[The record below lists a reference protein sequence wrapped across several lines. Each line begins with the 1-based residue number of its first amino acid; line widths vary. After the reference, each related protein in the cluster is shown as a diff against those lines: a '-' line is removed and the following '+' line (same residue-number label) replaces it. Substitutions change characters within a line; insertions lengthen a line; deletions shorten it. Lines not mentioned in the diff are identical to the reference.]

1 MTDNAVSPGALARHA
16 APPNRIAM
24 LLGDRGASIGLA
36 VIIVL
41 VLVAVFAP
49 LLAPF
54 DPTAQS
60 VTNAFQPPSWAHL
73 FGTDEYGRDVFS
85 RIVFGTRPALVIGLS
100 SVLAAVCL
108 GTPLGLLAGY
118 LGGWLD
124 TAVSGLVDVM
134 LSFPTLLLA
143 ILVVSLAGSGIGVVV
158 AAIGFAQMP
167 IFVRLA
173 RSSAVVIRQL
183 DYVAASQTFGAGNWR
198 ILSRHILPNAAG
210 PLVVMATLGIAGA
223 IREEAGLSFLGL
235 GVQPP
240 DPSWGNLI
248 RDGVSNILDT
258 PWLAL
263 LPGLMLT
270 AAVLAFNLVGDAV
283 RDLLDPRELVAAARD
298 R

>member
-1 MTDNAVSPGALARHA
+1 
-16 APPNRIAM
+16 M
-24 LLGDRGASIGLA
+24 LLRDRGASIGLA
-36 VIIVL
+36 VIAL
-41 VLVAVFAP
+41 LTLVALLAP
-49 LLAPF
+49 LVAPF

-60 VTNAFQPPSWAHL
+60 VTNALRPPSWSHL

-85 RIVFGTRPALVIGLS
+85 RIVFGTRPALVVGLS
-100 SVLAAVCL
+100 SVLVAVCV

-124 TAVSGLVDVM
+124 AAVSGIVDVM

-143 ILVVSLAGSGIGVVV
+143 ILVVTLAGSGVGVVV
-158 AAIGFAQMP
+158 VAIGFAQMP

-183 DYVAASQTFGAGNWR
+183 DYVAASRTFGAGGWR
-198 ILSRHILPNAAG
+198 ILLRHVLPNAAG

-240 DPSWGNLI
+240 NPSWGNLI
-248 RDGVSNILDT
+248 RDGVSNILDA

-283 RDLLDPRELVAAARD
+283 RDALDPRELVAGARGS
-298 R
+298 RNR